1 MLLIMVLNNANN
13 TDYITNL
20 IWYNNY
26 VTNYVTYNDNNIFAS
41 IEVAWFSPKI
51 LNLPK
56 YTFSMF

>member
-26 VTNYVTYNDNNIFAS
+26 VTNYVTYNDNNTNS
-41 IEVAWFSPKI
+41 TT
-51 LNLPK
+51 NLI
-56 YTFSMF
+56 